1 MTKAGDDGS
10 NRQLRRKPSEKREIM
25 KRKIL
30 DAAVQVMESNG
41 VMDLNMGELAQ
52 RLNMRSP
59 SIYEYF
65 DGRTGI
71 YDALFEWGVDAFHSQ
86 VVSAT
91 NEARSFE
98 EGCEAIFMSF
108 RNFAQNQPVLFNL
121 IFCGSAPDFH
131 LSPATRKKMTE
142 GMETG
147 IDYLT
152 QMMNEE
158 NIQPPIRLE
167 EAALI
172 VEILIRG
179 LAMHVVAPHLRP
191 ASKADEYEVLLSSVI
206 RLLKQDSLD
215 AQER

>member
-1 MTKAGDDGS
+1 MTKAEDDG
-10 NRQLRRKPSEKREIM
+10 NNKHRRRKPSEKREMM
-25 KRKIL
+25 KRRIL

-41 VMDLNMGELAQ
+41 VMDLNMGDLAH

-65 DGRTGI
+65 EGRTGI
-71 YDALFEWGVDAFHSQ
+71 YDALFEWGVDDFHSQ

-121 IFCGSAPDFH
+121 IFCGSAPDFQ

-147 IDYLT
+147 IEYLT
-152 QMMNEE
+152 QMMSNE
-158 NIQPPIRLE
+158 NIQPPVKLE

-179 LAMHVVAPHLRP
+179 MAMHVVAPHLRP
-191 ASKADEYEVLLSSVI
+191 ASKVDEYEVLLSSVI
-206 RLLKQDSLD
+206 HLLKQNSLG
-215 AQER
+215 AQK